1 MYMGRHDAGT
11 YDAMI
16 FLGNNF
22 FNIGLNGSKDDAD
35 SKSSKLMSRFREAMR
50 GLGRSNVHAIP
61 GNHDYYRKNMVEQSF
76 LFGLITIEER
86 AMGLSDVGN
95 RRAAALEEWTY
106 HHKMPAQATYALKP
120 GSTDSA
126 QFIFFDTALPLRTE
140 PVAWIPALD
149 SLRRLLTESAKQ
161 PHILWRVFVAHHPFI
176 SVGEHGG
183 YSEWNDET
191 QSVEYLTRCDKDSNA
206 GAWFENW
213 MDPEDLC
220 APRYRQLMDSLAASI
235 RLSGASVQIAL
246 GSHDL
251 SLQLLQVP
259 RESRMAGVPSIQIIS
274 GAGSKVARVSA
285 SNPPT
290 AFTSASE
297 NPKQAGEAVP
307 GFVQLQFERER
318 LRVRFFNAR
327 TGDWMKMNS
336 GQVDFMI
343 GKEGTFTAPFKQAG
357 ESQ

>member
-1 MYMGRHDAGT
+1 
-11 YDAMI
+11 
-16 FLGNNF
+16 
-22 FNIGLNGSKDDAD
+22 
-35 SKSSKLMSRFREAMR
+35 
-50 GLGRSNVHAIP
+50 
-61 GNHDYYRKNMVEQSF
+61 
-76 LFGLITIEER
+76 
-86 AMGLSDVGN
+86 
-95 RRAAALEEWTY
+95 
-106 HHKMPAQATYALKP
+106 
-120 GSTDSA
+120 
-126 QFIFFDTALPLRTE
+126 
-140 PVAWIPALD
+140 
-149 SLRRLLTESAKQ
+149 
-161 PHILWRVFVAHHPFI
+161 
-176 SVGEHGG
+176 VGEHGG